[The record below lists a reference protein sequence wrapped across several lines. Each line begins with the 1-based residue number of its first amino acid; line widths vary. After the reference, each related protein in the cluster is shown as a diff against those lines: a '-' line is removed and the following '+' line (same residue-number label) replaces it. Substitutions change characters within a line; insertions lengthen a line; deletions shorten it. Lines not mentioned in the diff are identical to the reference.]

1 MWPKGLSRGRDG
13 RLEWKTDILAGF
25 RLTMIRIEVQT
36 RSGQPM
42 HELAADF
49 DERGGTIGRAKESTL
64 MLPDPQQHISR
75 TQAVITFRAASCFLQ
90 DNGRALPTVVNGNPV
105 GKGNEV
111 PVRDGD
117 HIDIGDYTLT
127 VRLLPSAAHTTF
139 PADFN
144 PFASDADVARR
155 GPPSRTPVGRSNL
168 DVDPFAD
175 PFGTDTPPPGRGS
188 TNVIPPDFDR
198 YAGTGEPAAFS
209 DALRRDDELPIMRSS
224 TENLDS
230 IFGLNEPGLA
240 GAMSHDDPLA
250 PATPLSNVS
259 SSDPLSALVT
269 PQQRAPASLPQ
280 RDDAHILST
289 PIPIPVP
296 EPVAAPTTRADAD
309 ADAFEWGGSRPL
321 AQASGRGHADVQAT
335 GDTDELLRAFL
346 KGAGVQ
352 ELPLPNG
359 LTPEVMHL
367 IGQVMREAV
376 GGTLELLV
384 ARALTKREMRA
395 RDITIL
401 VARENNPLKHSV
413 TVEAALN
420 KLLGPETQG
429 FLPPVAAMR
438 DAYRDLCSHQVGVM
452 AGMRAALIGVLE
464 RFDPARL
471 EKRLTQKGAINALM
485 PSGRKARLWEMFE
498 QLYTE
503 ISKEA
508 EDDFET
514 VFGRAFVKAY
524 EAQIAKFKQEDGKD

>member
-1 MWPKGLSRGRDG
+1 
-13 RLEWKTDILAGF
+13 
-25 RLTMIRIEVQT
+25 
-36 RSGQPM
+36 
-42 HELAADF
+42 
-49 DERGGTIGRAKESTL
+49 
-64 MLPDPQQHISR
+64 
-75 TQAVITFRAASCFLQ
+75 
-90 DNGRALPTVVNGNPV
+90 
-105 GKGNEV
+105 
-111 PVRDGD
+111 
-117 HIDIGDYTLT
+117 
-127 VRLLPSAAHTTF
+127 
-139 PADFN
+139 
-144 PFASDADVARR
+144 
-155 GPPSRTPVGRSNL
+155 
-168 DVDPFAD
+168 
-175 PFGTDTPPPGRGS
+175 
-188 TNVIPPDFDR
+188 
-198 YAGTGEPAAFS
+198 
-209 DALRRDDELPIMRSS
+209 
-224 TENLDS
+224 
-230 IFGLNEPGLA
+230 
-240 GAMSHDDPLA
+240 
-250 PATPLSNVS
+250 
-259 SSDPLSALVT
+259 
-269 PQQRAPASLPQ
+269 
-280 RDDAHILST
+280 
-289 PIPIPVP
+289 
-296 EPVAAPTTRADAD
+296 
-309 ADAFEWGGSRPL
+309 
-321 AQASGRGHADVQAT
+321 
-335 GDTDELLRAFL
+335 
-346 KGAGVQ
+346 
-352 ELPLPNG
+352 
-359 LTPEVMHL
+359 MHL

-524 EAQIAKFKQEDGKD
+524 EAQIAKFKQEDRKD